1 MLREGA
7 VARLLWGLILGV
19 AVSLATPCVA
29 TEVQK
34 KNADQCEGSS
44 VSAIAITYWIPQS
57 ECRSSCFTYSLACKN
72 GKVYRMES
80 SYSPFATDAELFFYG
95 WSPLLEIICVGLLII
110 YSLISFVGSKSEKIA
125 SVNVLLAG
133 YLAVGLW
140 LLNVHVEYRPDS
152 AWVLARDRF
161 YNSYFVG
168 AAIITFIVL
177 NVPGVLRGIFNLYV
191 DLTRGMQQVAD
202 LRHVVGTEAKT
213 GYSNREREVA
223 AAEREEWKAKYG
235 LEATH
240 HFKGLNFLL
249 GEVRKG
255 GNLAAVVDLYPNR
268 VPPALGVRDGVA
280 DGGDDDIEK
289 LIELK
294 DQAHQYWRSAM
305 ARGEEVQAASIKE
318 VIHKIDGEIERL
330 YKERAAG

>member
-1 MLREGA
+1 M
-7 VARLLWGLILGV
+7 
-19 AVSLATPCVA
+19 
-29 TEVQK
+29 K
-34 KNADQCEGSS
+34 
-44 VSAIAITYWIPQS
+44 
-57 ECRSSCFTYSLACKN
+57 
-72 GKVYRMES
+72 S
-80 SYSPFATDAELFFYG
+80 SYSPFATDAELLFYG

-125 SVNVLLAG
+125 SANVLLAG

-140 LLNVHVEYRPDS
+140 LLNVHVEYPPYS
-152 AWVLARDRF
+152 PWVQARDTF
-161 YNSYFVG
+161 YNGYFVG
-168 AAIITFIVL
+168 AAIIAFIVL
-177 NVPGVLRGIFNLYV
+177 NAPGVLRGIFNLYV

-213 GYSNREREVA
+213 GYSNREREAA

-240 HFKGLNFLL
+240 HFKGLNFML

-255 GNLAAVVDLYPNR
+255 ADLAAVVDLYPNR
-268 VPPALGVRDGVA
+268 VPPALGVRDEA
-280 DGGDDDIEK
+280 RAGGDDDIEK

-294 DQAHQYWRSAM
+294 EQAHQYWRSAM

-318 VIHKIDGEIERL
+318 VIQKIDGEIERL
-330 YKERAAG
+330 YKTRATG

>member
-1 MLREGA
+1 MG
-7 VARLLWGLILGV
+7 RLLWVLVLYVG
-19 AVSLATPCVA
+19 VSLATPCSA

-34 KNADQCEGSS
+34 HNADQCIG
-44 VSAIAITYWIPQS
+44 SAINSITITDWSPPS
-57 ECRSSCFTYSLACKN
+57 RCTSSCFTYSLTCKN
-72 GKVYRMES
+72 GKTYVMKS
-80 SYSPFATDAELFFYG
+80 SYSPFATDTEMTIYG
-95 WSPLLEIICVGLLII
+95 WSPLLEIVCVGLLII
-110 YSLISFVGSKSEKIA
+110 YGLISFVGSKNEKIA
-125 SVNVLLAG
+125 SLNVLLGA

-140 LLNVHVEYRPDS
+140 LLNAHVEYPPES
-152 AWVLARDRF
+152 PWVHGRNAF

-168 AAIITFIVL
+168 AAIIMFIVM
-177 NVPGVLRGIFNLYV
+177 NVPGVLRGIFTFYI

-202 LRHVVGTEAKT
+202 LHHVVGTEAKT
-213 GYSNREREVA
+213 GYSTREREVA
-223 AAEREEWKAKYG
+223 VAEREEWKAKYG

-240 HFKGLNFLL
+240 HFKELNFML

-268 VPPALGVRDGVA
+268 VSPALGVVSEDT

-289 LIELK
+289 LMKLK

-318 VIHKIDGEIERL
+318 VIQKIDVEIERL
-330 YKERAAG
+330 YKKRAAR